1 MYKQGLQTMVEDLQ
15 SLSAYVLDELLAS
28 YAFAH

>member
-1 MYKQGLQTMVEDLQ
+1 MYRQGLQTMVEDAL
-15 SLSAYVLDELLAS
+15 SISAYVFDELLAS